1 MTRAGSALAITSAAA
16 GIAAAVLV
24 AASPRAESKPA
35 DRAGANVGFTKAAA
49 GAAADVSSNWSGYV
63 ANGIGST
70 GNTASPSMAYT
81 DVTGTWTQPTATCA
95 AGGESTSTALWVGI
109 GGYSTS
115 SQKLEQAGTSVDC
128 DSSGRAT
135 YYAWYELVP
144 ADSVTI
150 RHLKVNPGDVVTSTV
165 LINGNEVLVQVNNR
179 TRHTSFTKRLT
190 MQQPDLTSAEWIVEA
205 PSLCSG
211 NSCQTL
217 PLADFGSTGFAFA
230 TAASA
235 AGQAGTIQSPSWT
248 TTSIS
253 LFEGGRRF
261 GGPGSQQGAV
271 TATPGALA
279 YNGSLF
285 PVTFNGG
292 PGAAVVSTNTI
303 PGAKLVHG
311 APR

>member
-165 LINGNEVLVQVNNR
+165 LINGNEVLVQVKNR

-205 PSLCSG
+205 PALCGSRG
-211 NSCQTL
+211 PCRQLKLT
-217 PLADFGSTGFAFA
+217 DFGSVTFSRTYARGNDVGGTITSPTWQA
-230 TAASA
+230 TAIQLVPQSRRFFGDANDPSA
-235 AGQAGTIQSPSWT
+235 ASPGAGATPAGLAADGSGFTVNWQANASPS
-248 TTSIS
+248 
-253 LFEGGRRF
+253 G
-261 GGPGSQQGAV
+261 
-271 TATPGALA
+271 
-279 YNGSLF
+279 
-285 PVTFNGG
+285 
-292 PGAAVVSTNTI
+292 
-303 PGAKLVHG
+303 
-311 APR
+311 